1 MASVPHIILDNP
13 FRVLGV
19 YANSSYREI
28 VASISKATKFLE
40 VGKQVDYPLDLP
52 MVNNMNVE
60 SNLSHSLE
68 DLDNALAM
76 LSNSEERLKYAQFWF
91 LRMTPLDEK
100 AFDALFAG
108 EQNNALS
115 IWNREDNLS
124 SLQNRIIICLWK
136 CDFKSALQNAK
147 RLYKKYSDKFLKA
160 VDSKGT
166 LVKSSDDL
174 MQTFV
179 NTLVTNISPNEL
191 LDSNPSPLWL
201 DYLIPTIS
209 DDTLAKM
216 NKAIQDAKDQLDL
229 LNTEGRKANSVLPKD
244 GIGVKLL
251 CDIEDELNVLK
262 KISSPDNPRFQL
274 TSDRLANMLYE
285 CSIDEYNIRK
295 FSPDYSVNLLQNA
308 LVLSNNSMDKEEI
321 NSKIKL
327 FPKKAEKLQAEKS
340 KENANQR
347 FNNII
352 MYIIVTINIAP
363 FFWGI
368 AILVLSLLY
377 EWLRSLF

>member
-1 MASVPHIILDNP
+1 MASVPKIILDNP

-52 MVNNMNVE
+52 RVKNMNVE

-68 DLDNALAM
+68 DLDNALAL
-76 LSNSEERLKYAQFWF
+76 LSNSKERLKYAQFWF

-100 AFDALFAG
+100 AFDVLFVG

-115 IWNREDNLS
+115 IWYKEDNLS

-136 CDFKSALQNAK
+136 CDFKSALQNAEK
-147 RLYKKYSDKFLKA
+147 LYTKYSDDFLKA

-179 NTLVTNISPNEL
+179 DTLVTNISPNEL

-229 LNTEGRKANSVLPKD
+229 LNTEGRKANSVLPQN

-308 LVLSNNSMDKEEI
+308 LALSNNSMDKEEI

-327 FPKKAEKLQAEKS
+327 FRKKAEKLQSEQLREK
-340 KENANQR
+340 ANQR
-347 FNNII
+347 HKNII
-352 MYIIVTINIAP
+352 LWIFLIVYCSPIVAFIIEL
-363 FFWGI
+363 
-368 AILVLSLLY
+368 LVLFFD
-377 EWLRSLF
+377 WLWHRLF

>member
-1 MASVPHIILDNP
+1 MASVPQIILDNP

-28 VASISKATKFLE
+28 VAGISKATKFLE
-40 VGKQVDYPLDLP
+40 VGKNIDYPLDLP
-52 MVNNMNVE
+52 RVKNMNVE

-68 DLDNALAM
+68 DLDNALAL

-91 LRMTPLDEK
+91 LRMTPLDDE
-100 AFDALFAG
+100 AFDVLFVG

-115 IWNREDNLS
+115 IWYKEDNLS

-136 CDFKSALQNAK
+136 CDFKSALQNAEK
-147 RLYKKYSDKFLKA
+147 LYTKYSDDFLKA

-179 NTLVTNISPNEL
+179 NTLVTNIPPNEL

-262 KISSPDNPRFQL
+262 KISAPDNPRFQL

-308 LVLSNNSMDKEEI
+308 LALSNNSMDKEEI

-327 FPKKAEKLQAEKS
+327 FRKKAEKLQSEQLREK
-340 KENANQR
+340 ANQR

-352 MYIIVTINIAP
+352 EYIIVTISFAP

-368 AILVLSLLY
+368 GLSVLLLLY

>member
-1 MASVPHIILDNP
+1 MASVPQIILDNP

-28 VASISKATKFLE
+28 VASISKATKFME
-40 VGKQVDYPLDLP
+40 VGRNVDYPLDLTN
-52 MVNNMNVE
+52 VNNLNVQ
-60 SNLSHSLE
+60 SSLTHSLE

-136 CDFKSALQNAK
+136 CDFKSALQNAEK
-147 RLYKKYSDKFLKA
+147 LYTKYSDDFLKA

-179 NTLVTNISPNEL
+179 DTLVTNITPNEL
-191 LDSNPSPLWL
+191 LDSNPSPFWL

-229 LNTEGRKANSVLPKD
+229 LNTEGRKANSVLPQN

-262 KISSPDNPRFQL
+262 KISAPDNPRFQL

-327 FPKKAEKLQAEKS
+327 FQKKADKLQAEKS

>member
-1 MASVPHIILDNP
+1 MASV
-13 FRVLGV
+13 
-19 YANSSYREI
+19 
-28 VASISKATKFLE
+28 SKATKFME
-40 VGKQVDYPLDLP
+40 VGRTVDYPLDLP
-52 MVNNMNVE
+52 MVKNLNVK
-60 SNLSHSLE
+60 SSLTHSLA
-68 DLDNALAM
+68 DLDNALAVI
-76 LSNSEERLKYAQFWF
+76 SNSEERLKYAQFWF
-91 LRMTPLDEK
+91 LRMTPLDDE
-100 AFDALFAG
+100 AFEYLFAG
-108 EQNNALS
+108 DSDVALLVWYS
-115 IWNREDNLS
+115 EENLS
-124 SLQNRIIICLWK
+124 SLQNRIIISLWK
-136 CDFKSALQNAK
+136 GDFKSALQNAEK
-147 RLYKKYSDKFLKA
+147 LYTKYSDKFLKA

-179 NTLVTNISPNEL
+179 NTLVTNIPPNEL

-262 KISSPDNPRFQL
+262 KISAPDNPRFQL

-308 LVLSNNSMDKEEI
+308 LALSNNSMDKEEI

-327 FPKKAEKLQAEKS
+327 FRKKAEKLQAEKLRE
-340 KENANQR
+340 KANQR

-352 MYIIVTINIAP
+352 EYIIVTISFAP

-368 AILVLSLLY
+368 GLSVLLLLY

>member
-1 MASVPHIILDNP
+1 MASVPEIILNNP

-52 MVNNMNVE
+52 RVKNMNVE

-68 DLDNALAM
+68 DLDKALAM

-136 CDFKSALQNAK
+136 CDFKSALQNAEK
-147 RLYKKYSDKFLKA
+147 LYTKYSDEFLKV

-179 NTLVTNISPNEL
+179 NTLVTNITPNEL
-191 LDSNPSPLWL
+191 LDSISSTFWL

-229 LNTEGRKANSVLPKD
+229 LNTEGRMANSVLPKD

-262 KISSPDNPRFQL
+262 KISAPDNPRFQL

-308 LVLSNNSMDKEEI
+308 LALSNNSIDKEEI
-321 NSKIKL
+321 NSKIQL
-327 FPKKAEKLQAEKS
+327 FLKKSEKLQAEQLREKAKKRRNEMFLRIFLIVYCS
-340 KENANQR
+340 PMVVA
-347 FNNII
+347 II
-352 MYIIVTINIAP
+352 
-363 FFWGI
+363 GL
-368 AILVLSLLY
+368 LVLFFY
-377 EWLRSLF
+377 WLWHRLF

>member
-1 MASVPHIILDNP
+1 M
-13 FRVLGV
+13 GV

-40 VGKQVDYPLDLP
+40 VGKNIDYPLDLP
-52 MVNNMNVE
+52 RVKNMNVE

-68 DLDNALAM
+68 DLDNALAL
-76 LSNSEERLKYAQFWF
+76 LSNSEERIKYAQFWF
-91 LRMTPLDEK
+91 LRMTPLDDE
-100 AFDALFAG
+100 AFDVLFVG

-115 IWNREDNLS
+115 IWYKEDTLS

-136 CDFKSALQNAK
+136 CDFKSALQNAEK
-147 RLYKKYSDKFLKA
+147 LYTKYSDDFLKA

-179 NTLVTNISPNEL
+179 DTLVTNSPPNEL

-216 NKAIQDAKDQLDL
+216 NKAIQDTKDQLDL

-295 FSPDYSVNLLQNA
+295 FSPNYAVNLLQNA
-308 LVLSNNSMDKEEI
+308 LALSNNSMDKEEI

-327 FPKKAEKLQAEKS
+327 FRKKAEKLQSEQLREK
-340 KENANQR
+340 ANQR

>member
-1 MASVPHIILDNP
+1 MASVPKIILDNP

-52 MVNNMNVE
+52 MVKDMNVE

-68 DLDNALAM
+68 DLDNALAL

-124 SLQNRIIICLWK
+124 SLHNQVIIYLWK

-147 RLYKKYSDKFLKA
+147 RLYTKYSDKFLKA

-166 LVKSSDDL
+166 LVKSANDL

-179 NTLVTNISPNEL
+179 DTLVTNIPPNEL

-216 NKAIQDAKDQLDL
+216 NKAIQDAKDQLDI
-229 LNTEGRKANSVLPKD
+229 LNTEGRKANSVLPQN

-251 CDIEDELNVLK
+251 FDIEDELNVLK

-285 CSIDEYNIRK
+285 CSIDEYNIRN

-308 LVLSNNSMDKEEI
+308 LALSNNSMDKEEI

-327 FPKKAEKLQAEKS
+327 FRKKAEKLQSEQLREK
-340 KENANQR
+340 ANQR
-347 FNNII
+347 HKNII
-352 MYIIVTINIAP
+352 LWIFLIVYCSPIVAAIIA
-363 FFWGI
+363 F
-368 AILVLSLLY
+368 LVLFFD
-377 EWLRSLF
+377 WLWHRLF